1 MRMLK
6 NTFIYFSN
14 IFKINLIDLHLRY
27 NRSRIGPF
35 WITISTAILI
45 FGLTFVNNSIFNTPI
60 KEALIWITIGIVI
73 WQYISSII
81 LESLDLF
88 DNQKMLNLPITFF
101 DRTTFSVFKN
111 LIILF
116 HNFLLVLILLIY
128 FKISVT
134 KIHYFSLIYGFVL
147 LIINSFSFTI
157 IFGLLCLRFR
167 DFIAIIKNLT
177 YLLFLVTPIFWM
189 PENISKNRSFILE
202 YNILYQILQSVRDPL
217 IGKQLSTYNLY
228 LTFIFTLCF
237 LILAIFQYKKF
248 YKKAKFWI

>member
-1 MRMLK
+1 MNILK
-6 NTFIYFSN
+6 NYFKYFFN
-14 IFKINLIDLHLRY
+14 IFKINLIDLQLRY

-35 WITISTAILI
+35 WITISTAVLI
-45 FGLTFVNNSIFNTPI
+45 FGLTVVNNSIFSTPL
-60 KEALIWITIGIVI
+60 KDALIWITIGIVL
-73 WQYISSII
+73 WQYISSVI

-88 DNQKMLNLPITFF
+88 DNQKILNLPITFF

-116 HNFLLVLILLIY
+116 HNFLLIIILLIY
-128 FKISVT
+128 FKISII
-134 KIHYFSLIYGFVL
+134 KIHFSLIYGFFF
-147 LIINSFSFTI
+147 LIINSFSITI

-177 YLLFLVTPIFWM
+177 YLVFLVTPIFWM
-189 PENISKNRSFILE
+189 PENISNNRSFIVE
-202 YNILYQILQSVRDPL
+202 YNILFQIIQSIRDPL

-228 LTFIFTLCF
+228 IIFIFSFCL
-237 LILAIFQYKKF
+237 LILAIFLYKTF

>member
-35 WITISTAILI
+35 WITISTAILN

-111 LIILF
+111 LI
-116 HNFLLVLILLIY
+116 
-128 FKISVT
+128 
-134 KIHYFSLIYGFVL
+134 
-147 LIINSFSFTI
+147 
-157 IFGLLCLRFR
+157 
-167 DFIAIIKNLT
+167 
-177 YLLFLVTPIFWM
+177 
-189 PENISKNRSFILE
+189 
-202 YNILYQILQSVRDPL
+202 
-217 IGKQLSTYNLY
+217 
-228 LTFIFTLCF
+228 
-237 LILAIFQYKKF
+237 
-248 YKKAKFWI
+248 

>member
-14 IFKINLIDLHLRY
+14 IFKINLIDLQLRY

-45 FGLTFVNNSIFNTPI
+45 FGLTYINNSIFNTHL
-60 KEALIWITIGIVI
+60 KDALIWITIGMVL

-81 LESLDLF
+81 LDSLDLF
-88 DNQKMLNLPITFF
+88 DNQKMLNLPITFL

-116 HNFLLVLILLIY
+116 HNFLLVFILIIY
-128 FKISVT
+128 FKIPITKMHFSV
-134 KIHYFSLIYGFVL
+134 IYGFI
-147 LIINSFSFTI
+147 LIIFNSFSITI

-167 DFIAIIKNLT
+167 DFVAIIKNLT
-177 YLLFLVTPIFWM
+177 YLIFLVTPIFWM
-189 PENISKNRSFILE
+189 PENISNNRLFIVD
-202 YNILYQILQSVRDPL
+202 YNILYQIIQSIRDPL
-217 IGKQLSTYNLY
+217 IGKQLSTYNIYITL
-228 LTFIFTLCF
+228 IFTLCI

-248 YKKAKFWI
+248 YKQAKFWI

>member
-14 IFKINLIDLHLRY
+14 IFKINLIDLQLRY

-45 FGLTFVNNSIFNTPI
+45 FGLTYINNSIFNTNL
-60 KEALIWITIGIVI
+60 KEALIWITIGMVL

-81 LESLDLF
+81 LDSLDLF
-88 DNQKMLNLPITFF
+88 DNQKMLNLPITFL

-116 HNFLLVLILLIY
+116 HNFLLVFVLIIY
-128 FKISVT
+128 FKIPITKMHFSV
-134 KIHYFSLIYGFVL
+134 IYGFI
-147 LIINSFSFTI
+147 LIIVNSFSITI

-167 DFIAIIKNLT
+167 DFVAIIKNLT
-177 YLLFLVTPIFWM
+177 YLIFLVTPIFWM
-189 PENISKNRSFILE
+189 PENISNNRLFIVD
-202 YNILYQILQSVRDPL
+202 YNILYQIIQSIRDPL
-217 IGKQLSTYNLY
+217 IGKELSTYNIYITL
-228 LTFIFTLCF
+228 IFTLCI

-248 YKKAKFWI
+248 YKQAKFWI